1 MGGNRAFG
9 TLFAALVLRSG
20 SLAGRKR
27 RGTMKKGIRIAIA
40 ALAVAGVGAM
50 AALAQNADKNTA
62 GPTKNDYR
70 MRVVEPAVGG
80 VISGPTVRVVVDT
93 RTIPEVGGEKKDV
106 NSMPRP
112 DVKVFLDNDQ
122 KGELKAE
129 QNVLT
134 IENVPAGE
142 HKLVLVAT
150 NRSGEIIDRQ
160 EIPFRSEAVTVATTT
175 TSSETYRAPA
185 PAPAP
190 VAAAPAPPPPAS
202 TYETASRELPK
213 TASSDPLLLV
223 GGLALIGVG
232 LLARR
237 ATV

>member
-1 MGGNRAFG
+1 
-9 TLFAALVLRSG
+9 
-20 SLAGRKR
+20 
-27 RGTMKKGIRIAIA
+27 MKKEIRIAIA
-40 ALAVAGVGAM
+40 ALVVAGVGAM

-70 MRVVEPAVGG
+70 MKVVEPAVGG

-93 RTIPEVGGEKKDV
+93 RTLPEVGGEKKDT

-112 DVKVFLDNDQ
+112 DVKVFLDNEQ

-134 IENVPAGE
+134 IENVPVGE

-160 EIPFRSEAVTVATTT
+160 EIPFRSEAVTVATTSTTSET
-175 TSSETYRAPA
+175 TSSSSAYTAPAPAPPPPPAPAYRAPA

-190 VAAAPAPPPPAS
+190 VAAAPPPPPPAP
-202 TYETASRELPK
+202 SRETLPR
-213 TASSDPLLLV
+213 TGSSDPLLLV
-223 GGLALIGVG
+223 GGLSLIGAG

>member
-1 MGGNRAFG
+1 
-9 TLFAALVLRSG
+9 
-20 SLAGRKR
+20 
-27 RGTMKKGIRIAIA
+27 MKKGIRIAIA
-40 ALAVAGVGAM
+40 ALVVAGVGAM

-112 DVKVFLDNDQ
+112 NVKVFLDNEQ

-134 IENVPAGE
+134 IDNVPAGE

-160 EIPFRSEAVTVATTT
+160 EIPFRSEAVTVAST
-175 TSSETYRAPA
+175 TSESTSRSTAYTAPA
-185 PAPAP
+185 PAPPPPPAPAPAPAYREPAPAP
-190 VAAAPAPPPPAS
+190 VAAAPAPPRPS
-202 TYETASRELPK
+202 TYETRSASRETLPK

-237 ATV
+237 AAV

>member
-1 MGGNRAFG
+1 
-9 TLFAALVLRSG
+9 
-20 SLAGRKR
+20 
-27 RGTMKKGIRIAIA
+27 MKKEIRIAIA
-40 ALAVAGVGAM
+40 ALVVAGVGAM

-70 MRVVEPAVGG
+70 MKVVEPAVGG

-93 RTIPEVGGEKKDV
+93 RTLPEVGGEKKDT

-112 DVKVFLDNDQ
+112 DVKVFLDNEQ

-134 IENVPAGE
+134 IENVPVGE

-160 EIPFRSEAVTVATTT
+160 EIPFRSEAVTVATTSTTSET
-175 TSSETYRAPA
+175 TSSSSAYTAPAPAPPPPPAPAYRAPA

-190 VAAAPAPPPPAS
+190 VAAAPPPPPPAP
-202 TYETASRELPK
+202 SRETLPR

>member
-1 MGGNRAFG
+1 
-9 TLFAALVLRSG
+9 
-20 SLAGRKR
+20 
-27 RGTMKKGIRIAIA
+27 MKKGIQIAIA
-40 ALAVAGVGAM
+40 ALVVAGVGAM

-70 MRVVEPAVGG
+70 MKVVEPAVGG

-93 RTIPEVGGEKKDV
+93 RTLPEVGGEKKDT

-112 DVKVFLDNDQ
+112 DVKVFLDNEQ

-134 IENVPAGE
+134 IENVPVGE

-160 EIPFRSEAVTVATTT
+160 EIPFRSEAVTVATTSTTSET
-175 TSSETYRAPA
+175 TSSSSAYTAPAPAPPPPPAPAYRAPA

-190 VAAAPAPPPPAS
+190 VAAAPPPPPPAP
-202 TYETASRELPK
+202 SRETLPR

>member
-1 MGGNRAFG
+1 
-9 TLFAALVLRSG
+9 
-20 SLAGRKR
+20 
-27 RGTMKKGIRIAIA
+27 MKKGIRIAIA

-50 AALAQNADKNTA
+50 VALAQNADKNTA

-70 MRVVEPAVGG
+70 MKVVEPSVGG

-93 RTIPEVGGEKKDV
+93 RTMPEVGSEKKDV

-112 DVKVFLDNDQ
+112 DVKVFLDNEQ

-134 IENVPAGE
+134 IENVPVGE

-160 EIPFRSEAVTVATTT
+160 EIPFRSEAVTVATTSET
-175 TSSETYRAPA
+175 TTKSTSSAYTAPAPAPPAPAPAPAYREPA

-190 VAAAPAPPPPAS
+190 VAAAPAPPRPS
-202 TYETASRELPK
+202 TYETRSASRETLPK
-213 TASSDPLLLV
+213 TASSDPLLVV
-223 GGLALIGVG
+223 GGLALIGAG

>member
-1 MGGNRAFG
+1 
-9 TLFAALVLRSG
+9 
-20 SLAGRKR
+20 
-27 RGTMKKGIRIAIA
+27 MKKGIQIAIA
-40 ALAVAGVGAM
+40 ALVVAGVGAM

-70 MRVVEPAVGG
+70 MKVVEPAVGG

-93 RTIPEVGGEKKDV
+93 RTLPEVGGEKKDT

-112 DVKVFLDNDQ
+112 DVKVFLDNEQ

-134 IENVPAGE
+134 IENVPVGE

-160 EIPFRSEAVTVATTT
+160 EIPFRSEAVTVATTSTTSET
-175 TSSETYRAPA
+175 TSSSSAYTAPAPAPPPPPAPAYRAPA

-190 VAAAPAPPPPAS
+190 VAAAPPPPPPAP
-202 TYETASRELPK
+202 SRETLPR

-223 GGLALIGVG
+223 GGLSLIGAG

>member
-1 MGGNRAFG
+1 
-9 TLFAALVLRSG
+9 
-20 SLAGRKR
+20 
-27 RGTMKKGIRIAIA
+27 MKKGIRIAIA

-70 MRVVEPAVGG
+70 MKVVEPAVGG

-93 RTIPEVGGEKKDV
+93 RTLPEVGGEKRDT

-112 DVKVFLDNDQ
+112 DVKVFLDNAQ

-160 EIPFRSEAVTVATTT
+160 EIPFRSEAATVATTT
-175 TSSETYRAPA
+175 TSSEAYRAPAPAPPPPPAPAPAPVYRA

-202 TYETASRELPK
+202 TYETASRELPT

>member
-1 MGGNRAFG
+1 
-9 TLFAALVLRSG
+9 
-20 SLAGRKR
+20 
-27 RGTMKKGIRIAIA
+27 MKKGIRIAIA
-40 ALAVAGVGAM
+40 ALVVAGVGAM

-70 MRVVEPAVGG
+70 MKVVEPAVGG

-93 RTIPEVGGEKKDV
+93 RTLPEVGGEKKDT

-112 DVKVFLDNDQ
+112 DVKVFLDNEQ

-134 IENVPAGE
+134 IENVPVGE

-160 EIPFRSEAVTVATTT
+160 EIPFRSEAVTVATTSTTSET
-175 TSSETYRAPA
+175 TSSSSAYTAPAPAPPPPPAPAYRAPA

-190 VAAAPAPPPPAS
+190 VAAAPPPPPPAP
-202 TYETASRELPK
+202 SRETLPR
-213 TASSDPLLLV
+213 TGSSDPLLLV
-223 GGLALIGVG
+223 GGLSLIGAG

>member
-1 MGGNRAFG
+1 
-9 TLFAALVLRSG
+9 
-20 SLAGRKR
+20 
-27 RGTMKKGIRIAIA
+27 MKKGIRIAIA
-40 ALAVAGVGAM
+40 ALAVAGLGAM

-70 MRVVEPAVGG
+70 MKVVEPVSGG

-112 DVKVFLDNDQ
+112 NVKVFLDNDQ

-134 IENVPAGE
+134 IENVPVGE

-175 TSSETYRAPA
+175 SSSEAYTAPAPAPPAPAPAPAYREPAPA

-190 VAAAPAPPPPAS
+190 VAAAPAPPPAS
-202 TYETASRELPK
+202 TYHASRELPR

-223 GGLALIGVG
+223 GGLALIGAG

-237 ATV
+237 AAV

>member
-1 MGGNRAFG
+1 
-9 TLFAALVLRSG
+9 
-20 SLAGRKR
+20 
-27 RGTMKKGIRIAIA
+27 MKKGIRIAIA
-40 ALAVAGVGAM
+40 ALVVAGVGAM

-93 RTIPEVGGEKKDV
+93 RTIAEVGGEKKDV

-112 DVKVFLDNDQ
+112 NVKVFLDNDQ

-185 PAPAP
+185 PAPPPAPAPAYRAPAPAP
-190 VAAAPAPPPPAS
+190 VVAAPAPPPPAT

-223 GGLALIGVG
+223 GGLALIGAG

>member
-1 MGGNRAFG
+1 
-9 TLFAALVLRSG
+9 
-20 SLAGRKR
+20 
-27 RGTMKKGIRIAIA
+27 MKKGIRIAIA
-40 ALAVAGVGAM
+40 ALVVAGVGAM

-70 MRVVEPAVGG
+70 MKVVEPAVGG

-93 RTIPEVGGEKKDV
+93 RTLPEVGGEKKDT

-112 DVKVFLDNDQ
+112 DVKVFLDNEQ

-134 IENVPAGE
+134 IENVPVGE

-160 EIPFRSEAVTVATTT
+160 EIPFRSEAVTVATTSET
-175 TSSETYRAPA
+175 TSSSSAYTAPAPAPPPPAPAYRAPA

-190 VAAAPAPPPPAS
+190 VAAAPAPPPP
-202 TYETASRELPK
+202 ETRMASREPLPK